1 MKRKMLCP
9 FIITLIGAILMLV
22 MLLLPY
28 ASANSEHKDY
38 LIEYSDDMY
47 VQEIG
52 MTNSEAVNISLVE
65 FVRIYSEAINED
77 MNKET
82 SIVCIAIIAIFAVFA
97 LITIILTLLKKPIG
111 IIISDL
117 LALVIFSIIHFDFKD
132 RGVITNRS
140 YDLGITNYLTYI
152 VGGVNDK
159 VEHAKE
165 RANES
170 RKNCGKAI
178 DKLGKRKVA
187 ILDGSIK
194 DFIKEFDKLN
204 HVELSESCGL
214 NELQKLVLDK
224 KSFSDLREL
233 QGVASS
239 LAGGLASGA
248 MAGALTAFGAYG
260 VAGALATASTGTA
273 IASLSG
279 AAATNATLAFF
290 GEGSLAAGGLGMA
303 GGTAVLGGLVA
314 GPALAV
320 LGVIMDAKASKN
332 LEAAYSNLA
341 KANEFEEEMKTAVDL
356 CNGIRRRSAM
366 FNRFLIRIQTF
377 FDPLVYEMSEI
388 INQRGTD
395 FRKFSDDEK
404 KVVASAMSMAGAIK
418 AVLDTPILDE
428 DGNLTKE
435 SGVIIEG
442 AQKKVEAIIA

>member
-194 DFIKEFDKLN
+194 DFDKLN

-239 LAGGLASGA
+239 L
-248 MAGALTAFGAYG
+248 
-260 VAGALATASTGTA
+260 
-273 IASLSG
+273 
-279 AAATNATLAFF
+279 
-290 GEGSLAAGGLGMA
+290 AGGLGMA

-428 DGNLTKE
+428 DGNLTRE
-435 SGVIIEG
+435 SGMIIEG
-442 AQKKVEAIIA
+442 TQKKVEAIIA